1 MNRRI
6 ATFVLVAC
14 YGAVALMGPELH
26 ELLGCHHHED
36 LIECPWRGGS
46 SPSDPGPGIAKIGSA
61 AVISADAA
69 DDEAGDDHDG
79 CPLCKLLSMAQSAG
93 MVDGPHWVV
102 AGAPGRFSFS
112 CGLVIPAP
120 ASSCRIR
127 APPAVAG

>member
-14 YGAVALMGPELH
+14 YGAVALLGPELH
-26 ELLGCHHHED
+26 ELLGCHHHEH
-36 LIECPWRGGS
+36 LVRPCGSGS
-46 SPSDPGPGIAKIGSA
+46 SPNHSGPESA
-61 AVISADAA
+61 TTVSPADLSVDAA

-79 CPLCKLLSMAQSAG
+79 CPLCKLLSMAQSVG

-102 AGAPGRFSFS
+102 AGAPGRISFS
-112 CGLVIPAP
+112 SGHVTAEPL
-120 ASSCRIR
+120 SSCRIR